1 MLSQS
6 GASPSERNMNSN
18 KELKIKQIISA
29 QRGWKAVH
37 CSQSANGQLAMFER
51 AIVCWALVEQH
62 GGSDGGRTEVRGME
76 QRFGDLIVVGNVIK
90 AETIGADEVDCN
102 EYFLGYDDPDAHRES
117 QYWIGEA
124 YRRLSKEK
132 EQRAK

>member
-1 MLSQS
+1 
-6 GASPSERNMNSN
+6 
-18 KELKIKQIISA
+18 LKIKQIISA

-37 CSQSANGQLAMFER
+37 CTQSESGQVAMSER
-51 AIVCWALVEQH
+51 AIVCWALVEQNES
-62 GGSDGGRTEVRGME
+62 GEVKGTEVRGME
-76 QRFGDLIVVGNVIK
+76 QRFDDLVVVGDIIK
-90 AETIGADEVDCN
+90 VESFARDELDCN

-132 EQRAK
+132 EQRAE

>member
-1 MLSQS
+1 
-6 GASPSERNMNSN
+6 MNSN

-37 CSQSANGQLAMFER
+37 CAQSESGQLAMFER

-62 GGSDGGRTEVRGME
+62 GGSEGGRTEVRGME
-76 QRFGDLIVVGNVIK
+76 QRFDHLIVVGNVIK
-90 AETIGADEVDCN
+90 TEIIGADEVDCN
-102 EYFLGYDDPDAHRES
+102 EYFLGYDNPDAHRES

-132 EQRAK
+132 AQRAK

>member
-1 MLSQS
+1 
-6 GASPSERNMNSN
+6 MNSN
-18 KELKIKQIISA
+18 TEWKIKQIISA

-37 CSQSANGQLAMFER
+37 CAQSENGQLAMFER

-62 GGSDGGRTEVRGME
+62 DGSEGRKTEVRGME
-76 QRFGDLIVVGNVIK
+76 QRFDDLIVVGDNIK
-90 AETIGADEVDCN
+90 SESIRADEVDCN

-132 EQRAK
+132 EQRAR

>member
-1 MLSQS
+1 
-6 GASPSERNMNSN
+6 MNLN

-37 CSQSANGQLAMFER
+37 CSQSENGQLAMFER

-76 QRFGDLIVVGNVIK
+76 QRFDDLIVVGDVIK
-90 AETIGADEVDCN
+90 AKVLGADEVDCN

-124 YRRLSKEK
+124 YRRLRQEK
-132 EQRAK
+132 

>member
-1 MLSQS
+1 
-6 GASPSERNMNSN
+6 MNST
-18 KELKIKQIISA
+18 KEWKINQIISA

-37 CSQSANGQLAMFER
+37 CAQSKNGQLAMFER
-51 AIVCWALVEQH
+51 AIVCWALVEKQDASEA
-62 GGSDGGRTEVRGME
+62 GKTEVRGME
-76 QRFGDLIVVGNVIK
+76 QRFDDLVVVGDIIK
-90 AETIGADEVDCN
+90 VESFARDELDCN

-132 EQRAK
+132 EQRAE

>member
-1 MLSQS
+1 
-6 GASPSERNMNSN
+6 MNSN

-37 CSQSANGQLAMFER
+37 CAQSESGQLAMFER

-62 GGSDGGRTEVRGME
+62 GGSEGGQPKCAVWSS
-76 QRFGDLIVVGNVIK
+76 DS
-90 AETIGADEVDCN
+90 TISSSSIILSRLKSFGADEVDCN

>member
-1 MLSQS
+1 
-6 GASPSERNMNSN
+6 MNLN

-37 CSQSANGQLAMFER
+37 CSQSENGQLAMFER

-76 QRFGDLIVVGNVIK
+76 QRFDDLIVVGDVIK
-90 AETIGADEVDCN
+90 AKVLGAGEFDCN
-102 EYFLGYDDPDAHRES
+102 EYFFGYDDPDAHRES

-124 YRRLSKEK
+124 YRRLRQEK
-132 EQRAK
+132 EQRTK

>member
-1 MLSQS
+1 
-6 GASPSERNMNSN
+6 MNFN

-37 CSQSANGQLAMFER
+37 CAQSENGQLAMFER

-62 GGSDGGRTEVRGME
+62 GGRKEAKRKCAGWSSDSTI
-76 QRFGDLIVVGNVIK
+76 LSLSVILSRL
-90 AETIGADEVDCN
+90 EFIDADELDCN
-102 EYFLGYDDPDAHRES
+102 EYFFGYDDPDAHRES

-124 YRRLSKEK
+124 YRRLRQRKGTKSEIESLSEK
-132 EQRAK
+132 WNPR

>member
-1 MLSQS
+1 
-6 GASPSERNMNSN
+6 
-18 KELKIKQIISA
+18 LKIKQIISA

-37 CSQSANGQLAMFER
+37 CAQSENGQLAMFER

-62 GGSDGGRTEVRGME
+62 GGSEGGRTEVRGME
-76 QRFGDLIVVGNVIK
+76 QRFDDLVVVADVIK
-90 AETIGADEVDCN
+90 TETVRADEVDRN

-124 YRRLSKEK
+124 YRRLQREK
-132 EQRAK
+132 ERRAK

>member
-1 MLSQS
+1 
-6 GASPSERNMNSN
+6 MNSN

-37 CSQSANGQLAMFER
+37 CAQSESGQLAMFER

-62 GGSDGGRTEVRGME
+62 GGSEGGRTEVRGME
-76 QRFGDLIVVGNVIK
+76 QRLDDLIVVGNVIK
-90 AETIGADEVDCN
+90 AETLDADEVDCN

-132 EQRAK
+132 AQRAK

>member
-1 MLSQS
+1 
-6 GASPSERNMNSN
+6 MNST
-18 KELKIKQIISA
+18 KEWKINQIISA

-37 CSQSANGQLAMFER
+37 CAQSTNGQIAMFER
-51 AIVCWALVEQH
+51 AIVCWALVERYDANEA
-62 GGSDGGRTEVRGME
+62 GKTEVRGME
-76 QRFGDLIVVGNVIK
+76 QRFDDLVVVGDMIK
-90 AETIGADEVDCN
+90 VEIIPADELDCN